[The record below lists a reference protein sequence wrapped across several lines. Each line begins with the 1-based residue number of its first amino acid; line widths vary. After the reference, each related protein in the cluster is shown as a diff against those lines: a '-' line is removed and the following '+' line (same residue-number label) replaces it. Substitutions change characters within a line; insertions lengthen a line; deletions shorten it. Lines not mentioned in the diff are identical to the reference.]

1 MGKSLSLLL
10 TSASLAACCFVGITQ
25 AGTALTVLVD
35 RSQLM
40 QLNADPGTVVV
51 GNPSMA
57 DVSLNGRQLFISGH
71 SAGETNLMVFDQ
83 SGEKIA
89 DYDITVMQVGENAM
103 TVFKGSAGGVERLSY
118 ACAPICERSMIVGD
132 DSRELS
138 SLIGNNGTKLSF
150 KQSVKDTSVAPAASS
165 SSGH

>member
-10 TSASLAACCFVGITQ
+10 TSASLAAFCFVGITQ

-57 DVSLNGRQLFISGH
+57 DVSLNGRQLFIHGH

-89 DYDITVMQVGENAM
+89 DYDITVTQVGENAM
-103 TVFKGSAGGVERLSY
+103 TVFKGTTGGIQRLSY

-132 DSRELS
+132 DTVALS
-138 SLIGNNGTKLSF
+138 SLVGDNGTKSNF
-150 KQSVKDTSVAPAASS
+150 KQNIKGTSAAPAASS